1 MMMLVP
7 EAWVADPVMSDTKKA
22 FYEYHGCLIEPWDGP
37 AALCF
42 TDGKQIAATLDR
54 NGLRPAKYVVTSDGL
69 VVLASEFGVLG
80 IDPARIV
87 EKGRLQPGK
96 MFLVDTDEGRI
107 IGDDEI
113 KHLVASRKPYRRWLN
128 ANKIEISALP
138 PPDEIP
144 SLSDREAELG
154 RRCFGYTTE
163 DVRMLL
169 APMAQ
174 AGEEATGSMGVD
186 IPLAVLSSKPQSLYR
201 YFKQHFAQVTN
212 PPIDPIREEIV
223 MSLVSCVGGEGNL
236 LVETP
241 RQCRMLELPH
251 PLLTDEQ
258 LARLKQNPVADFRM
272 VTLSTCF
279 SADGDAEQAMRQ
291 ALDELRQKARE
302 AVTAGGCILV
312 LSDRDAGPGRVPMPS
327 LLALGAVHHD
337 LMRAGLRA
345 RTGLIVESGEPREVA
360 HIALLIGYGAG
371 AVNPYLALQTVG
383 WLSRTGVISV
393 PESVATAH
401 FVKAIKKGLLK
412 VMSKMGISTLS
423 SYQGAQIFEAVGIDQ
438 VVIDEHFPGTASRL
452 RGVGLREI
460 ADDARVAYLETYR
473 GFSRPLAPGGH
484 YHYRVGGEP
493 HLWNPE
499 TVASLQKAVR
509 LDDAAS
515 YEEFARLINDQ
526 GDRPTTL
533 RGLWNFH
540 PAGAPVPIEEVE
552 PAREIVKRFATGAMS
567 FGSISREAHENLAI
581 AMNRIGGRSNTGEG
595 GEDAERYRRD
605 LNGDLRRSA
614 IKQVASARFGVTAH
628 YLINADEIQ
637 IKIAQGAKPGEGGQL
652 PGHKVDSVIARV
664 RHSTPGV
671 TLISPPPHHD
681 IYSIEDLAQL
691 IFDLK
696 NVNPLARISVK
707 LVAEAGVGT
716 IAAGVAKAHA
726 DVILISGHDGGTG
739 ASPLTSIHHAGLPWE
754 LGLAEA
760 QQVLVMNGLR
770 GRVRVQVDGQLRTGR
785 DVLFG
790 AMLGAEE
797 FGFAT
802 APLVASGCIMMRKC
816 HLNTCPV
823 GVATQD
829 PELRRR
835 FAGKPEHVINYL
847 FMVAEE
853 TRQLMA
859 SLGFRRLEEVVGRA
873 DCVAPRTTLHPRA
886 RRIDFS
892 EVLYLPQE
900 ASSTPL
906 HNVEAQDHNL
916 RLVLDH
922 ELIQGAQAA
931 IERGERVRLGHRV
944 RNSDR
949 ALGAM
954 LSGEIARRHGE
965 VGLPRD
971 TITIEATGSAGQS
984 CGAFLAAGVTITL
997 EGDANDYVGKGLSGG
1012 IVALRPPREAPF
1024 RAEEQVI
1031 AGNTVLYGATSG
1043 EAYFNGRAG
1052 ERFAVRNSGALAIV
1066 EGIGDHGCEYMTGGV
1081 VLVLGPTG
1089 RNFGAG
1095 MSGGVAVVLDP
1106 DGTLAARC
1114 HPEVRDAVEP
1124 LSARDGEI
1132 IADLVREH
1140 ARRTGSLLAERLLAS
1155 WPRAVAQMVKLVPK
1169 EYRGALEAQRPEAR
1183 PTSLSARLA
1192 ERPPPIRTAPEREQR
1207 GEIHG

>member
-1 MMMLVP
+1 
-7 EAWVADPVMSDTKKA
+7 
-22 FYEYHGCLIEPWDGP
+22 
-37 AALCF
+37 
-42 TDGKQIAATLDR
+42 
-54 NGLRPAKYVVTSDGL
+54 
-69 VVLASEFGVLG
+69 
-80 IDPARIV
+80 
-87 EKGRLQPGK
+87 
-96 MFLVDTDEGRI
+96 
-107 IGDDEI
+107 
-113 KHLVASRKPYRRWLN
+113 
-128 ANKIEISALP
+128 
-138 PPDEIP
+138 
-144 SLSDREAELG
+144 
-154 RRCFGYTTE
+154 
-163 DVRMLL
+163 
-169 APMAQ
+169 
-174 AGEEATGSMGVD
+174 
-186 IPLAVLSSKPQSLYR
+186 
-201 YFKQHFAQVTN
+201 
-212 PPIDPIREEIV
+212 
-223 MSLVSCVGGEGNL
+223 
-236 LVETP
+236 
-241 RQCRMLELPH
+241 
-251 PLLTDEQ
+251 
-258 LARLKQNPVADFRM
+258 
-272 VTLSTCF
+272 
-279 SADGDAEQAMRQ
+279 
-291 ALDELRQKARE
+291 
-302 AVTAGGCILV
+302 
-312 LSDRDAGPGRVPMPS
+312 
-327 LLALGAVHHD
+327 
-337 LMRAGLRA
+337 
-345 RTGLIVESGEPREVA
+345 
-360 HIALLIGYGAG
+360 
-371 AVNPYLALQTVG
+371 
-383 WLSRTGVISV
+383 
-393 PESVATAH
+393 
-401 FVKAIKKGLLK
+401 
-412 VMSKMGISTLS
+412 
-423 SYQGAQIFEAVGIDQ
+423 
-438 VVIDEHFPGTASRL
+438 
-452 RGVGLREI
+452 
-460 ADDARVAYLETYR
+460 
-473 GFSRPLAPGGH
+473 
-484 YHYRVGGEP
+484 
-493 HLWNPE
+493 
-499 TVASLQKAVR
+499 
-509 LDDAAS
+509 
-515 YEEFARLINDQ
+515 
-526 GDRPTTL
+526 
-533 RGLWNFH
+533 
-540 PAGAPVPIEEVE
+540 
-552 PAREIVKRFATGAMS
+552 
-567 FGSISREAHENLAI
+567 
-581 AMNRIGGRSNTGEG
+581 
-595 GEDAERYRRD
+595 
-605 LNGDLRRSA
+605 
-614 IKQVASARFGVTAH
+614 
-628 YLINADEIQ
+628 
-637 IKIAQGAKPGEGGQL
+637 
-652 PGHKVDSVIARV
+652 
-664 RHSTPGV
+664 
-671 TLISPPPHHD
+671 
-681 IYSIEDLAQL
+681 
-691 IFDLK
+691 
-696 NVNPLARISVK
+696 
-707 LVAEAGVGT
+707 
-716 IAAGVAKAHA
+716 
-726 DVILISGHDGGTG
+726 
-739 ASPLTSIHHAGLPWE
+739 
-754 LGLAEA
+754 
-760 QQVLVMNGLR
+760 
-770 GRVRVQVDGQLRTGR
+770 
-785 DVLFG
+785 
-790 AMLGAEE
+790 MLGAEE